1 MDTVEESRLCRDER
15 KLNVLPTSRWSVSV
29 VLLSLFLCLEKMD
42 RPPDD
47 CLDLSAE
54 DIFAFAAGEEEGD
67 EDDEV
72 DSRNKRA
79 A

>member
-15 KLNVLPTSRWSVSV
+15 KLKVLPTSRWSVSV

-42 RPPDD
+42 RPADD

-54 DIFAFAAGEEEGD
+54 DIVASAAGD
-67 EDDEV
+67 EYDGV